1 MLEFFMGLCIGAMIA
16 CVAICTIASKKIS
29 EAYDEGFQHGR
40 EKALHWIERSKK
52 DDRTGSN

>member
-29 EAYDEGFQHGR
+29 EAYNEGFQHGI
-40 EKALHWIERSKK
+40 EKARHRIERGKK
-52 DDRTGSN
+52 DEKVL